1 MKKIK
6 AGFAAVAV
14 LVFAV
19 CSISPVPEEKNLS
32 NTVLTGQVVQV
43 EDTVMTLDLGELTW
57 LQTPET
63 AAYEVRSH
71 EGVPLNGMNSQQAA
85 QNTAAQTFVSW
96 EQGAVLDLSGAQVF
110 TVTAGQAEPAVLQD
124 VLPQDIVS
132 VAVDSDNLAAVV
144 TILASDE
151 QERAE
156 PEALQGT
163 AANTIKEDHSE
174 RGAEYRS
181 VSDDENALRVASA
194 TVNLRNVRVGK
205 SDGITSN
212 SYGSSHYGLNATLLA
227 TGGAQLTLSNG
238 IVNSSAS
245 SGNGVFSHGAGT
257 MVYLNGGAVTTTGDG
272 AGGVQTAGGA
282 GVYAKGATII
292 TAGDAAAV
300 IRACSGGSGVQLG
313 GGTYTSGGYES
324 PVIYAAGAVNAR
336 NAAFTANNSQAV
348 VVEGSGSAVL
358 EKCDVTGKMSVTQAD
373 EEVCTVAIFS
383 HVELPENKQGR
394 FSMSGGSLTSR
405 SGDIFHVTDAVCTI
419 ELKNVTVNNEG
430 EGALLRVVS
439 EDESRAASVSL
450 TAQKQKLSGNILVD
464 STSALQLE
472 LTDGSRYTGAVQRT
486 DQRTETSGDITVHVS
501 RGCTWSLTGNSVVD
515 TLDNEGTIQYN
526 GYSIT
531 LADGTVLTA

>member
-6 AGFAAVAV
+6 TGLAATAV

-19 CSISPVPEEKNLS
+19 CSVTPVPEERNLS

-43 EDTVMTLDLGELTW
+43 EDTVVTLDLGELTW

-63 AAYEVRSH
+63 AADEVRFH
-71 EGVPLNGMNSQQAA
+71 EGTPLGGADLQQAA
-85 QNTAAQTFVSW
+85 QSTSTRIFVSW
-96 EQGAVLDLSGAQVF
+96 EQGAVLDLGGAQVF
-110 TVTAGQAEPAVLQD
+110 TVTAGQAEPAALTD

-144 TILASDE
+144 TILANDE
-151 QERAE
+151 QQRAK

-174 RGAEYRS
+174 HGAEYRS
-181 VSDDENALRVASA
+181 AADDENALRVASA
-194 TVNLRNVRVGK
+194 TVNLRNVRVEK

-238 IVNSSAS
+238 IINSSAS

-300 IRACSGGSGVQLG
+300 IRACSGGSGVQLE

-324 PVIYAAGAVNAR
+324 PVIYAAGAVNAQ

-348 VVEGSGSAVL
+348 VVEGGGSAVL
-358 EKCDVTGKMSVTQAD
+358 ENCDVTGKMSGIQSD
-373 EEVCTVAIFS
+373 EEACTVAIFS
-383 HVELPENKQGR
+383 PVALPENRQGR
-394 FSMSGGSLTSR
+394 FVMTGGCLTSR
-405 SGDIFHVTDAVCTI
+405 SGEIFHVTDTVCTI
-419 ELKNVTVNNEG
+419 ELKNVTLNNEG

-450 TAQKQKLSGNILVD
+450 TAQKQELSGNILVD

-486 DQRTETSGDITVHVS
+486 DQRTETSGDITVHVAQ
-501 RGCTWSLTGNSVVD
+501 GCTWSLTGNSVVD

-531 LADGTVLTA
+531 LADGTVLNG